1 MSQTLRDIAAKAN
14 VSVSTASRAL
24 NGHTAIGAETTARVR
39 QIAETLQY
47 QHRRSH
53 GRPDSRRYLS
63 TAKIGLLT
71 LGMERS
77 LTALPTVAM
86 AIAGA
91 EEALA
96 DAEANIHFAHIPDP
110 EIPQPSLLKQR
121 LRGVIITGALQ
132 GALLASASAD
142 LLEWLRGMPV
152 VWMLGRPVGGWGDS
166 VGVDDFQLGRMAAEY
181 LVSQGHRRLA
191 IVNSRPD
198 QLLFRRREDGFVAAA
213 HRLSAN
219 VQAFCEPE
227 EANTSLPL
235 SAPKGFDT
243 IQRLV
248 DALVD
253 SKDRPTAIFAVADSI
268 AALVYRALAV
278 RNLQVGREISV
289 ISGNNDAALIA
300 ALHPHLTT
308 FDAHAREVGHL
319 AVRQLTTRICYPG
332 EFAETESLVT
342 PTLIVGGS
350 IAHLKC

>member
-24 NGHTAIGAETTARVR
+24 NGHAAIGAETIARVR

-53 GRPDSRRYLS
+53 GRPDSKRYLS
-63 TAKIGLLT
+63 STKIGLLT

-77 LTALPTVAM
+77 LTALPTVAL

-96 DAEANIHFAHIPDP
+96 DAEANIHFAHIPNP
-110 EIPQPSLLKQR
+110 QIPQSSLLKQR
-121 LRGVIITGALQ
+121 LRGAIVTGALQ
-132 GALLASASAD
+132 GALLAQASPE
-142 LLEWLRGMPV
+142 LLEWLRGMPL
-152 VWMLGRPVGGWGDS
+152 VWMLGRPVGGWGDT
-166 VGVDDFQLGRMAAEY
+166 VGTDDFELGRMAAEC
-181 LVSQGHRRLA
+181 LFNHGHRRLA
-191 IVNSRPD
+191 IINSRPD
-198 QLLFRRREDGFVAAA
+198 QLLFRRREDGFIAAA
-213 HRLSAN
+213 HRLSAK
-219 VQAFCEPE
+219 VRSFCEPE

-278 RNLQVGREISV
+278 RNLRVGREISV

-319 AVRQLTTRICYPG
+319 AVRQLTTRMFYPG
-332 EFAETESLVT
+332 EFAETDSLVA
-342 PTLIVGGS
+342 PTLVAGDS
-350 IAHLKC
+350 IACLKS